1 MLELMQDEVTR
12 ALGLLGLT
20 SFGKL
25 DRSYLHQAAPA
36 NAPHVLSAFPLWEV
50 EPYRY

>member
-1 MLELMQDEVTR
+1 MLEIMEDEVTR

-25 DRSYLHQAAPA
+25 DRSYLHPATPA
-36 NAPHVLSAFPLWEV
+36 NLPHVLSAFPLWEV